1 MGLIIYLGVI
11 EDVVLLVLV
20 ILFLWLMIGVMLFF
34 CLIIGFWKMVY
45 RKRLCVILYLR
56 ESSCFCLCYIILLK
70 VKLELIIIDIFMNC
84 CIYY

>member
-56 ESSCFCLCYIILLK
+56 ESSCFCLCYIIL
-70 VKLELIIIDIFMNC
+70 
-84 CIYY
+84 